1 MIQQPRMTVV
11 SAFARKVVAE
21 LIRRHEE
28 TCLIELVEFEKLCF
42 QRLGNV

>member
-1 MIQQPRMTVV
+1 MIQQPRLTVV
-11 SAFARKVVAE
+11 SAVAWRIVAE
-21 LIRRHEE
+21 LMRRHEE